1 MFKTMRKYPNAQ
13 VMKAGVNKYAHL
25 FQAVK
30 QFVGHTVVP
39 CVPEV
44 EELLCSGVS
53 VTWRIHAHHSV
64 LAAPEPLHISPAA
77 CVALS
82 LLLGDPLIPPP
93 LPLPWA
99 LRTQHPFFIL

>member
-1 MFKTMRKYPNAQ
+1 MNLHTYFKP
-13 VMKAGVNKYAHL
+13 
-25 FQAVK
+25 FK

-64 LAAPEPLHISPAA
+64 LAAPEPLHISPAG